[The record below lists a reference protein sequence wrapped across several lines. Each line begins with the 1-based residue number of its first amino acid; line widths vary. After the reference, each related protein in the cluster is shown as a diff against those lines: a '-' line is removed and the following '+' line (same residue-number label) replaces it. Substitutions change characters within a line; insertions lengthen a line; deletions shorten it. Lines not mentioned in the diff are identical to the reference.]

1 MDCSICSS
9 LPVILRPP
17 RNTICGSCYDGA
29 KCLIN
34 LINKL
39 QSDKPANKAKNNW
52 NSKINNNGF
61 LRLFDLLL
69 QTLMNASKWIIDLK
83 NREEELEEKIVYLGE
98 FSAAFRH
105 RIHTDIELKSG
116 FAASPS
122 VSAHRALLATRSEIF
137 KNLLE
142 SDGCKAA
149 PMEAITLPEL
159 SHEEVESLLEFLY
172 GGDLAEEKLEKHVY
186 SLALAADKYDIPY
199 LQKFCKRYML
209 RSMNCDNALDVLE
222 IAEVCSCRA
231 LKENALD
238 FIVRNMDEIVF
249 SSGFEAFAL
258 KNPHLSVQ
266 VTRASLMDAKKNRP
280 NSA

>member
-1 MDCSICSS
+1 M
-9 LPVILRPP
+9 
-17 RNTICGSCYDGA
+17 
-29 KCLIN
+29 
-34 LINKL
+34 
-39 QSDKPANKAKNNW
+39 
-52 NSKINNNGF
+52 
-61 LRLFDLLL
+61 FDLLL

-122 VSAHRALLATRSEIF
+122 VSAHRALLVIESSYPSIRSKSLIIAKKSLQLQATRSEIF

-199 LQKFCKRYML
+199 LQKFCERYML

>member
-39 QSDKPANKAKNNW
+39 QSDKPANKAT
-52 NSKINNNGF
+52 INVASSCK
-61 LRLFDLLL
+61 
-69 QTLMNASKWIIDLK
+69 TLMNASEWIMDLK

-172 GGDLAEEKLEKHVY
+172 RGDLAEEKLEKHVY

-199 LQKFCKRYML
+199 LQRFCERYML